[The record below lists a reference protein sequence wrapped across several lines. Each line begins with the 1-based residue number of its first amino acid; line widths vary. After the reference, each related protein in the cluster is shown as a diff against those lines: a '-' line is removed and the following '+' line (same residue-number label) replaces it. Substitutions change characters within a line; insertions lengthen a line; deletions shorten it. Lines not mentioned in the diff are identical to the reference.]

1 MALENKFSWITLAS
15 MLDQMT
21 PTLSQSKELVKVL
34 LNEFQKFQRKHHKC
48 FLDKT
53 FANELYHQNDDN
65 EVLEE
70 SKPDV
75 QENGE
80 VEKDTKDHDLSLD
93 NHENTFEYDTDILD
107 NHIDM
112 KSVTKRM
119 KLILMNK
126 TLMNLLSQLKNMKSM
141 SVLQEKNH
149 NQEFQKNF

>member
-1 MALENKFSWITLAS
+1 M
-15 MLDQMT
+15 
-21 PTLSQSKELVKVL
+21 
-34 LNEFQKFQRKHHKC
+34 
-48 FLDKT
+48 
-53 FANELYHQNDDN
+53 
-65 EVLEE
+65 
-70 SKPDV
+70 